1 MDRHLLVASNRNP
14 LRKLR
19 EGAFGGVLQKISFEM
34 LLSLPTC
41 LPHSHPGTSPGGAL
55 PLRHEGV
62 CVHFWTADSRS
73 PGTLTVSKSLWSKP
87 GKHPGNHKPQV
98 QLLGGEG

>member
-34 LLSLPTC
+34 LLSLPPSLPTPFSITSKWTHTHTHTHGHVPCMTAIFCCIVAKSC
-41 LPHSHPGTSPGGAL
+41 LALLPPHGL
-55 PLRHEGV
+55 
-62 CVHFWTADSRS
+62 
-73 PGTLTVSKSLWSKP
+73 
-87 GKHPGNHKPQV
+87 
-98 QLLGGEG
+98 